1 MDLKL
6 YLDKSENELEL
17 AKIIFQITNNKKL
30 QEKEFNTNQP
40 LTFYSAV
47 ITHSYY
53 CIFYAAKAYLLKHNI
68 KTDVP
73 NEHKKTYDEIKKL
86 VDLGIVDLELLKMYE
101 KIMVKAD
108 TLIGIFK
115 LEKKKRGQ
123 FTYQKLP
130 EANKE
135 PSMESLNNAKLFF
148 KNIYGLCNS

>member
-53 CIFYAAKAYLLKHNI
+53 CIFYAAKAYLYFSCI
-68 KTDVP
+68 KT
-73 NEHKKTYDEIKKL
+73 
-86 VDLGIVDLELLKMYE
+86 
-101 KIMVKAD
+101 
-108 TLIGIFK
+108 
-115 LEKKKRGQ
+115 
-123 FTYQKLP
+123 
-130 EANKE
+130 
-135 PSMESLNNAKLFF
+135 
-148 KNIYGLCNS
+148 C